1 MRRPPKSR
9 KADGAHADT
18 VSNLA
23 LCQHVD
29 ISAQA
34 NEAPSARGLRFG
46 KAGRRQQVDVL
57 ATFGE
62 GGNLNYSEVLTQ
74 GNEAPSARGI
84 RIREGG
90 NLNYSEVSAT
100 LRGKAGSPICWN
112 FGADERSAESAG
124 GYVQGK
130 AGSPICWIFGE
141 GERSERS
148 TGATFWER
156 RGLLTR

>member
-23 LCQHVD
+23 LCQQVD

-34 NEAPSARGLRFG
+34 NEAPSARGIRFG

-62 GGNLNYSEVLTQ
+62 GGNLHYSEVLTQ
-74 GNEAPSARGI
+74 ANEAPTARGAAF
-84 RIREGG
+84 RGGG
-90 NLNYSEVSAT
+90 NLHYSEVSAT
-100 LRGKAGSPICWN
+100 LRGKAGSIN
-112 FGADERSAESAG
+112 
-124 GYVQGK
+124 
-130 AGSPICWIFGE
+130 
-141 GERSERS
+141 
-148 TGATFWER
+148 T
-156 RGLLTR
+156 